1 MSIITRSTR
10 VLHPDDR
17 LALWYS
23 QRHAYLNFDEVAHRY
38 SNTGRQNPKPPAGAD
53 LEPQDHRNDPSGL
66 QPLHTAV
73 QVIGWVMVL
82 GLAFSLT
89 VLN

>member
-23 QRHAYLNFDEVAHRY
+23 QRHAYLNFDEVALRY
-38 SNTGRQNPKPPAGAD
+38 RNTGHQDPKLPASAD
-53 LEPQDHRNDPSGL
+53 VEPQDHRNDPSGL

-73 QVIGWVMVL
+73 RVIGWVMVL
-82 GLAFSLT
+82 GLALSRRS
-89 VLN
+89 